1 MIVYIASPYSA
12 CAEPLDAVSVQ
23 IDTFA
28 ILRDLGYQPI
38 APLLSHFV
46 DVRHPAH
53 YDRWM
58 EWCLAMVGVC
68 DVVLRLPG
76 ASSGAD
82 REEATAKQLGK
93 PVVYSV
99 DELLQLGTITRA
111 DHRAANQQALDDIAA
126 FLSGT
131 LEIHY

>member
-1 MIVYIASPYSA
+1 MIVYIASPYTSYA
-12 CAEPLDAVSVQ
+12 NPLDAVSVQ

-38 APLLSHFV
+38 APLLSHYV
-46 DVRHPAH
+46 DVRHPAS

-82 REEATAKQLGK
+82 REEATAKALGK

-99 DELLQLGTITRA
+99 DELLRLGTITRN
-111 DHRAANQQALDDIAA
+111 DHRAANQRALDDIAS